1 MIGRM
6 TTATEFQTRLD
17 AARRG
22 DERGWQYLFRLV
34 SGRVVAYLV
43 SRGAPDP
50 EAVAGDV
57 FLDVVRSIRRFE
69 GDERHFVSWV
79 LTIAHRRMIDAR
91 RRAGRRAE
99 ILSEP
104 ADLERQT
111 VADTEDPVLGL
122 VGATRARQLLD
133 RLTPDQADV
142 IALRVYG
149 ELTMP
154 EVAEHLGKPLTAVTS
169 LQKRGFDRL
178 KRILAE
184 DDD

>member
-1 MIGRM
+1 M
-6 TTATEFQTRLD
+6 TSDRDDLEFQRRLD
-17 AARRG
+17 EALRG
-22 DERGWQYLFRLV
+22 DEYAWQYLFRMV

-57 FLDVVRSIRRFE
+57 FLDVVRSLRRFE
-69 GDERHFVSWV
+69 GDARGFVSWV

-91 RRAGRRAE
+91 RRHGRRKD
-99 ILSEP
+99 IP
-104 ADLERQT
+104 APVDDMDRP
-111 VADTEDPVLGL
+111 DPLDVEEHALGL
-122 VGATRARQLLD
+122 VGAAEARRLLD
-133 RLTPDQADV
+133 QLTPDQADV
-142 IALRVYG
+142 ISLRVYG

-178 KRILAE
+178 KRLLTDE
-184 DDD
+184 E